1 MQTKVNVFTESF
13 KSAQDYLHQRMTLIK
28 LQVIEKVSSLIA
40 SIVAGVLIA
49 LLGFFILLSL
59 SIMGGFYFA
68 ELTGSN
74 YIGFGIIT
82 GIYVVLLLIVFA
94 LRKKVI
100 GKSIINSVIKSMLD
114 KTPEHDADSNTK
126 N

>member
-28 LQVIEKVSSLIA
+28 LQVIEKVSSLLA

-74 YIGFGIIT
+74 YIGFGIMT
-82 GIYVVLLLIVFA
+82 GVYVVLLLIVFA

>member
-13 KSAQDYLHQRMTLIK
+13 KSAQDYLHQRMQLIK

-74 YIGFGIIT
+74 YIGFGIMT
-82 GIYVVLLLIVFA
+82 GVYVVLLLIVFA

-100 GKSIINSVIKSMLD
+100 GKSIINSVIKLMLD